1 MHMGVYEQKSKDGI
15 KRWYV
20 KANYWDPNTGRK
32 AQHCKRG
39 FTNPKDAKAYE
50 TAFLLKHPQKGSTS
64 LSELL
69 QGILGTA
76 TPKPMPEPEKPKMT
90 FLDVFN
96 EYWKTKAIDLR
107 DSTKETKSN
116 MLQKHILDYFQAYAI
131 EDITSVIVKQWQT
144 EMKQKTRRGKPFSET
159 YLHSIQSQLNAILN
173 FAVRKKYIPFSPMAD
188 LKNMGQKDAPPREI
202 WTIDEYKRFAEYAQQ
217 RPDTYMLFELYFWLG
232 LRRGEGLG
240 IRCMDIFYD
249 KRTESTM
256 LQIAT
261 SVDAKHRVGMTK
273 NTSSYRTLAL
283 PEIIETEL
291 REYMSKKYDLQP
303 EDRIFEHVSVSQL
316 QRDITWAIQQA
327 GVPKICIHGMRHSAA
342 SLMIA
347 NSDMTY
353 TDVAD
358 TLGHKSAK
366 TTATTYA
373 HILPTTKTKFA
384 QYVDALHQ
392 DK

>member
-1 MHMGVYEQKSKDGI
+1 MWYAKVNFQDTDGI
-15 KRWYV
+15 NR
-20 KANYWDPNTGRK
+20 
-32 AQHCKRG
+32 QHCKRG
-39 FTNPKDAKAYE
+39 FKSRKDAEEYE
-50 TAFLLKHPQKGSTS
+50 REYKSALKLCPQRGVQS
-64 LSELL
+64 LSEVL
-69 QGILGTA
+69 QAILDAHNISIPVAVTEP
-76 TPKPMPEPEKPKMT
+76 PKPPQKT
-90 FLDVFN
+90 FKDVYD
-96 EYWKTKAIDLR
+96 EYWEKVSVDLR
-107 DSTKETKSN
+107 DSTKETKLN
-116 MLQKHILDYFQAYAI
+116 MLQQHILTYFQAYTL
-131 EDITSVIVKQWQT
+131 EDITSAVVKQWQT
-144 EMKQKTRRGKPFSET
+144 EMKRKTRRGKPFSDT

-173 FAVRKKYIPFSPMAD
+173 YAVRKKYIACSPMVD

-202 WTIDEYKRFAEYAQQ
+202 WTLDEYKRFAKYAQQ

-261 SVDAKHRVGMTK
+261 SVDAKRRVGLTK
-273 NTSSYRTLAL
+273 TTSSYRTLAL
-283 PEIIETEL
+283 PEIIEAEL
-291 REYMSKKYDLQP
+291 RDYMNTKYELQP
-303 EDRIFEHVSVSQL
+303 EDRIFENVSVSQL

-353 TDVAD
+353 TDIAD
-358 TLGHKSAK
+358 TLGHKSGK
-366 TTATTYA
+366 TTANTYA
-373 HILPTTKTKFA
+373 HMLPTTKQKFA

-392 DK
+392 NK